1 MKRSCYNPVKMVSIL
16 FFAYVLCFLTLVV
29 GQEVY
34 TQEELTAM
42 TDDELE
48 QICVTRGFT
57 ILRDAIDPDTGKPY
71 DLGHDDFVE
80 AARQCLQIEQEM

>member
-1 MKRSCYNPVKMVSIL
+1 MVSVW
-16 FFAYVLCFLTLVV
+16 FFAYLLCCLTLVV

-34 TQEELTAM
+34 TTEELTAM

-57 ILRDAIDPDTGKPY
+57 ILRDAIDPDTGKSY
-71 DLGHDDFVE
+71 DLSHDDFVE
-80 AARQCLQIEQEM
+80 AARQCLEIEQEM